1 MLLLYFQTFDF
12 LKHSSLSV
20 LYVEAADDDVEQG
33 DDEDN
38 YLELLRSNNM
48 KKQIIVISINVGNAY
63 NFPHRSCVVQ
73 NVGCVLMFRIVDI
86 KTAQYQE
93 EDADQHLTNRPL
105 LKKTLWHSTVFS
117 YDF

>member
-1 MLLLYFQTFDF
+1 
-12 LKHSSLSV
+12 
-20 LYVEAADDDVEQG
+20 
-33 DDEDN
+33 
-38 YLELLRSNNM
+38 M

-93 EDADQHLTNRPL
+93 ENADQHLTNHPL
-105 LKKTLWHSTVFS
+105 LKKHCILYVTLWHSRVFS

>member
-1 MLLLYFQTFDF
+1 
-12 LKHSSLSV
+12 
-20 LYVEAADDDVEQG
+20 
-33 DDEDN
+33 
-38 YLELLRSNNM
+38 M

-105 LKKTLWHSTVFS
+105 LKKHCILYVTLWHSTVFS

>member
-1 MLLLYFQTFDF
+1 MFISF
-12 LKHSSLSV
+12 HV
-20 LYVEAADDDVEQG
+20 
-33 DDEDN
+33 DN
-38 YLELLRSNNM
+38 AHH
-48 KKQIIVISINVGNAY
+48 I
-63 NFPHRSCVVQ
+63 PHRSCVVQ

-105 LKKTLWHSTVFS
+105 VKKNTLYVTLWHSTVFS

>member
-1 MLLLYFQTFDF
+1 
-12 LKHSSLSV
+12 
-20 LYVEAADDDVEQG
+20 
-33 DDEDN
+33 
-38 YLELLRSNNM
+38 M

-73 NVGCVLMFRIVDI
+73 NIGCVLMFRIVDI

-105 LKKTLWHSTVFS
+105 LKKLDQALLVMSDPLHWKL
-117 YDF
+117 